1 MDREREQLTENV
13 VAELGELETQ
23 RAKLLLGLGAQRVA
37 AGGPEVGDRGTH
49 GGVLLAGVLVDVAGV
64 GDLALG
70 GRVDAVDL
78 AAGQTPKF
86 VHAELLCEGVDAG
99 VFEELYAR
107 LVDFGQ

>member
-1 MDREREQLTENV
+1 M
-13 VAELGELETQ
+13 
-23 RAKLLLGLGAQRVA
+23 A
-37 AGGPEVGDRGTH
+37 AGSPEVGDGGAH